1 MPRPATIAGRNFHHP
16 HEGTCASPKITD
28 EDTMRTIATTTRFL
42 GESRFRVPPMR
53 CRQAGTVYSDGL
65 DFRSTAAHAT
75 RGTPMKI
82 HRVTNSSYTDAF
94 ASAKYGYHSGTGRAG
109 GAVGV
114 NPASWSIHAYT
125 TWKKRAARNT
135 WPVEIHAL
143 RDSIR
148 DLRSTR
154 GRRNA
159 STVAFVSRMT
169 NTPYASM

>member
-28 EDTMRTIATTTRFL
+28 EDTMRTI
-42 GESRFRVPPMR
+42 
-53 CRQAGTVYSDGL
+53 
-65 DFRSTAAHAT
+65 AT

-169 NTPYASM
+169 NTA